1 MPSRRIP
8 LAALQSR
15 RHNECLNPLPPAK
28 MTDPR
33 FHDDPTRNRYQ
44 LMVGDEEVGYIEY
57 DPVGETSILIK
68 HTEVMPGHE
77 GQGLGS
83 QLVRSALDHIR
94 AQGKSVIPICPYALN
109 YVRRHPE
116 YRELVR
122 EDMRRTL

>member
-1 MPSRRIP
+1 
-8 LAALQSR
+8 
-15 RHNECLNPLPPAK
+15 

-33 FHDDPTRNRYQ
+33 FHDDPARKRYQ

-68 HTEVMPGHE
+68 HTEVLSGHE